1 VLVCVGSN
9 SIGDFG
15 GGIHGKARHFSRSPT
30 STLSVSFPLHAALQH
45 CTVRWWWL
53 INS

>member
-1 VLVCVGSN
+1 VVVVVCVGSN

-30 STLSVSFPLHAALQH
+30 STLSVSFPLHAYCSIA
-45 CTVRWWWL
+45 RYGGGG
-53 INS
+53 